1 MTLTR
6 RQFLAIVLLLSILF
20 MLPFVMLLI
29 RKGQDIRSRAITGN
43 ANLLLSKDT
52 VDVYVGNEFTVLV
65 SIQLTDPTLRVSGAD
80 LTLLYDSSKLEV
92 IDITPVVTATDAG
105 AAFTDIIHTSS
116 GGTFP
121 DGRAFAR
128 VALVAQKANNALSG
142 GTVQFARLR
151 MRALASGQTRLEFPT
166 ENRYTEIVGI
176 NP

>member
-29 RKGQDIRSRAITGN
+29 RKGQDIRSRAITGK

-52 VDVYVGNEFTVLV
+52 IDVYVGNEFTVLV

-92 IDITPVVTATDAG
+92 VDIVPVVTSTDAG
-105 AAFTDIIHTSS
+105 AAFTDVIHTSS
-116 GGTFP
+116 GGSYP
-121 DGRAFAR
+121 DGRVFAR

-151 MRALASGQTRLEFPT
+151 LRALSSGQTRLEFPT
-166 ENRYTEIVGI
+166 EYR
-176 NP
+176 

>member
-1 MTLTR
+1 
-6 RQFLAIVLLLSILF
+6 

-29 RKGQDIRSRAITGN
+29 RRGQDIRSRAITGK

-52 VDVYVGNEFTVLV
+52 LDIYVGNEFTVLV
-65 SIQLTDPTLRVSGAD
+65 SIQLTDPTLRISGAD
-80 LTLLYDSSKLEV
+80 LTLLYDRSKLEV
-92 IDITPVVTATDAG
+92 IDISPVVTATDTG
-105 AAFTDIIHTSS
+105 AAFTDVIHASS

-151 MRALASGQTRLEFPT
+151 LRALSSGQTRLEFPT
-166 ENRYTEIVGI
+166 EYRYTELVGI
-176 NP
+176 NL